1 MNKYISTL
9 LFVIASCANA
19 TDNYD
24 ANTNLLTMPSVIISG
39 IAFKSV
45 VLKLNNFDLI
55 SVGTNQLVGTDDIFD
70 KSTNIISIPSVNTGG
85 ANYTNVVI
93 KVNNY
98 DVVSAGVSNIQGPQ
112 GLKGD
117 TGATGSIGLQGAQ
130 GIKGDPGL
138 QGIQGTPGIT
148 GATGSQGSQG
158 ATGAAGSNGKTVL
171 NGAGVP
177 SIALG
182 AVGDFYINTSG
193 NQIYG
198 AKTASG
204 WGAAVSLAGP
214 QGATGLQGP
223 QGAMGLT
230 GAAGLQGI
238 QGATG
243 LGATG
248 LQGIQG
254 TPGITGATGSQGSQ
268 GATGSAGSN
277 GKTVL
282 NGAGAPATNLGTIG
296 DFYIN
301 TSGNQ
306 IYGAKTASGWGAAVS
321 LVGPQGATGS
331 QGPQGTAGL
340 TGAAGLQGVPGS
352 PGLTGATGP
361 QGPAGSE
368 SVKVVNSTNFTS
380 ASLVD
385 NSIVKIEGTINITD
399 DDYNSISQSNLHI
412 FGGNFIGTETQ
423 VLALGN
429 GSIVSNS
436 RFENIKLSGNNI
448 IFINCSFSGA
458 LKLPFG
464 SKIYGGTFQN
474 VIQGTESLIDVID
487 NATIDNSTIVRINTI
502 ANSTIN
508 ASIIGGNENQFMGL
522 NSALNNRTYET
533 VLYPASDARLSNNRF
548 SKTTIKVSDIAGRSL
563 IINGNSFDS
572 PKTGI
577 TEMLYIQASSNAWRT
592 FSVTNNT
599 FIGGGTPYSILV
611 TGSPSGYQTLQISQ
625 NSFFSN
631 SQSAIVHLGNMN
643 TIISNN
649 VTNSAPLGVSDDGS
663 YLRVINNIAF

>member
-130 GIKGDPGL
+130 GIKGDP
-138 QGIQGTPGIT
+138 
-148 GATGSQGSQG
+148 
-158 ATGAAGSNGKTVL
+158 
-171 NGAGVP
+171 
-177 SIALG
+177 
-182 AVGDFYINTSG
+182 
-193 NQIYG
+193 
-198 AKTASG
+198 
-204 WGAAVSLAGP
+204 
-214 QGATGLQGP
+214 
-223 QGAMGLT
+223 
-230 GAAGLQGI
+230 
-238 QGATG
+238 
-243 LGATG
+243 G